1 MNNDEQI
8 LDYLEQH
15 IPELA
20 IAATQQAYWRALAF
34 GGTVILSE
42 NNNLVEKFPDGT
54 QKIIK
59 ITEPWIRIE
68 PAKIVQLK

>member
-1 MNNDEQI
+1 
-8 LDYLEQH
+8 L
-15 IPELA
+15 
-20 IAATQQAYWRALAF
+20 
-34 GGTVILSE
+34 LSE
-42 NNNLVEKFPDGT
+42 NNNLVEKVPDGT